1 MTGTGAEAVL
11 DCTDAAVGS
20 YRPERLAELWR
31 SVPEGLRLT
40 VFSLDAVPEHHRGA
54 FTFRPDR
61 CARLSICGLPVAMQ
75 RELTWCMHN
84 IAEHGGMVWTPGMA
98 MLVRRLTEV
107 VTDLGETAPQSLV
120 ELSPGDWQQQIAMA
134 VHRRTGRLPGAGSAK
149 TVRYQL
155 LRCYRLLRAGYDSR
169 PWWQREIWAPTCDPR
184 IPQRDHEPLGRR
196 AVHFHRIH
204 TDWLRRGMQWCAKV
218 GLETGAWSWST
229 VHLRVTALAVFDAFL
244 IDRAIGRPHLADDP
258 AQVRTLMLDYLG
270 HVRGLRVE
278 RIGPTRGQPVSAARA
293 NTLLT
298 SVEQFYAF
306 MHDHQDAAAVA
317 SAEPG
322 WLLLGPQHVGL
333 FRRGERPRPPR
344 RTHERDV
351 IDDEAFAK
359 IIARVGVLG
368 APADEDGLGDEQAM
382 RILMLLAR
390 TGRRMNEIL
399 MLDREPL
406 LPLEGPAPPRS
417 EPDGFVA
424 KLRYQ
429 QTKIADGP
437 DTILVDQEIVAI
449 IRAQQK
455 WAHRFLADRGS
466 PGQRA
471 KYLFLAAR
479 MNRNGDRPYSMT
491 QLHGVLREL
500 ARRLDIRDSA
510 GRLVDFQ
517 RTHRFRHTKATTLLN
532 AGVPLHVVQRYLG
545 HLTPTMTMTY
555 AQTLAATHER
565 EFLRY
570 RKVTADAREL
580 EVDPRD
586 LYDMLELDKRTDR
599 ILPNGWCLLPP
610 RQVCTRGNACLTCDK
625 FATDATFLPELTT
638 QLTRTGRLI
647 DERRTAFTARTGQEM
662 SEGNVWL
669 AGRRQEQDALGR
681 IIATLEQ
688 TRLADG
694 TVLAVRSAGLA
705 ARTDAIT
712 RNRDQS

>member
-1 MTGTGAEAVL
+1 MTATRVEAVL
-11 DCTDAAVGS
+11 DCMDAAVGS
-20 YRPERLAELWR
+20 HRPERLEELWR
-31 SVPEGLRLT
+31 SVPEELRLT
-40 VFSLDAVPEHHRGA
+40 VFSVDSVPEHHRGA
-54 FTFRPDR
+54 FTFRPER
-61 CARLSICGLPVAMQ
+61 CARLSVCGLPAVMQ

-84 IAEHGGMVWTPGMA
+84 IAERGGVVWTPGMA

-107 VTDLGETAPQSLV
+107 VADLGETAPRSLV
-120 ELSPGDWQQQIAMA
+120 ELSPRDWQQQIAMA
-134 VHRRTGRLPGAGSAK
+134 VRRRTGRLPGVGSAK
-149 TVRYQL
+149 TVREQL
-155 LRCYRLLRAGYDSR
+155 LRCYRLLWAGYDSR
-169 PWWQREIWAPTCDPR
+169 PWWQREIWDPTVDPR
-184 IPQRDHEPLGRR
+184 IPQRDHEPLGRK

-204 TDWLRRGMQWCAKV
+204 TDWLRRGLQWCCKV
-218 GLETGAWSWST
+218 GLDTGALSWST

-244 IDRAIGRPHLADDP
+244 TDRAIDRPHLAGEP
-258 AQVRTLMLDYLG
+258 AQLRTLVLDYLS

-278 RIGPTRGQPVSAARA
+278 RIGPTQGQPISASRA

-306 MHDHQDAAAVA
+306 MHDHRDAAAA
-317 SAEPG
+317 ALAEPG
-322 WLLLGPQHVGL
+322 WLRLGPQHFGF
-333 FRRGERPRPPR
+333 FRRGEKPRPPR

-359 IIARVGVLG
+359 IMAGVGVLG
-368 APADEDGLGDEQAM
+368 APVDEDGLGDEQAM

-399 MLDREPL
+399 LLDRDPL
-406 LPLEGPAPPRS
+406 FSLGGPVPQPG

-424 KLRYQ
+424 RLRYQ
-429 QTKIADGP
+429 QTKIAGGP

-449 IRAQQK
+449 IRAQQE
-455 WAHRFLADRGS
+455 WADRFLAERGS
-466 PGQRA
+466 SGQRA

-491 QLHGVLREL
+491 QLHEVLSEL
-500 ARRLDIRDSA
+500 VRRLDIRDSA
-510 GRLVDFQ
+510 DRLVDFQ
-517 RTHRFRHTKATTLLN
+517 RTHRFRHTKATSLLN

-545 HLTPTMTMTY
+545 HLSPTMTMTY

-580 EVDPRD
+580 GVDPRD
-586 LYDMLELDKRTDR
+586 LYDMLELDRRTDR

-610 RQVCTRGNACLTCDK
+610 RQVCVKGNACLTCDK

-638 QLTRTGRLI
+638 QLARTGQLI
-647 DERRTAFTARTGQEM
+647 DERRTAFTARTGQQM
-662 SEGNVWL
+662 SEDNIWL

-681 IIATLEQ
+681 IIVKLEQ
-688 TRLADG
+688 TRLADR
-694 TVLAVRSAGLA
+694 TVQAVRGAGVA

-712 RNRDQS
+712 RDRGES